1 MLHRYDYNLIKLIA
15 EASISLIK
23 HVISEVKLN
32 RLRFN
37 IGTDGIFIYKI
48 NENAQPLK
56 IEIPFNIPI
65 LPEQS

>member
-1 MLHRYDYNLIKLIA
+1 MLYRYDYNLIKLIA
-15 EASISLIK
+15 EVSIPLIK

-37 IGTDGIFIYKI
+37 IGTDGIFIHKI

-56 IEIPFNIPI
+56 IEIPFNVPK